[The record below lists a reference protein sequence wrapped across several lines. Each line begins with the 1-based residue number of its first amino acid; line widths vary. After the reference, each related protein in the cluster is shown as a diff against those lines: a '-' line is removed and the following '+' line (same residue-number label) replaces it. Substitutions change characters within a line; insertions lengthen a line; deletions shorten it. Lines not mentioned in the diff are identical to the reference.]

1 MAIFHSSKYHVLEM
15 LNQKNP
21 KKFKNNYYSGA
32 FLAAVELKSSTPS
45 ASVRKCDL
53 TLWLVNKLWSEVPD
67 ADLCSVSSSETA
79 VLALRDKGV
88 SSSFLCRYSK
98 YMISFCLQLW
108 VLWILQIICTEECA
122 QYYMC
127 YSLLTLCLCLP
138 VRVFPVHWL

>member
-1 MAIFHSSKYHVLEM
+1 MAIFHSSKYHVLET

-88 SSSFLCRYSK
+88 SSSFLCRYSQVHGQLLSPA
-98 YMISFCLQLW
+98 MSSMDSTNNLHLGMCIVLHVLFSFDF
-108 VLWILQIICTEECA
+108 
-122 QYYMC
+122 M
-127 YSLLTLCLCLP
+127 P
-138 VRVFPVHWL
+138 VSSS